1 MNNKIDKIILDS
13 NELIKSMEENLI
25 KLLCEVNKEISKLK
39 EENIILENDN
49 KKLYDEKK
57 ILNNRLKI
65 YQLKKFP
72 VNRPCG
78 SYLLNMILNDNNSN
92 IRSHSF
98 VPPPSLPIK
107 IPDLLH
113 NNYNLYN
120 NATSEQ

>member
-49 KKLYDEKK
+49 KKLYDENI
-57 ILNNRLKI
+57 ILNNRLKL
-65 YQLKKFP
+65 YQSKNFP

-78 SYLLNMILNDNNSN
+78 SYLVNMILNNNSN
-92 IRSHSF
+92 
-98 VPPPSLPIK
+98 L
-107 IPDLLH
+107 
-113 NNYNLYN
+113 NNISR
-120 NATSEQ
+120 SEQGDI